1 MPRNRELATKTEPEQ
16 LVLFDVFADTS
27 WKDDIASMEYPFF
40 ALSAKPS
47 NEPVQHEY
55 NGKSIT
61 IRPPQNLGLPTIH
74 DKDILLYCMS
84 LLVQKM
90 NEADKTPPRTLCVT
104 AHDLLKS
111 TKRPT
116 NGDSYDRLKA
126 ALERLAGVSITT
138 NIKTNGMRASAG
150 FGLIDDWHIVEKSP
164 HDERMIKLEIT
175 LSRWVYNSIMG
186 REILTINPDYFKI
199 RKPLNRRL
207 YQIAR
212 KHCGTNKAKWVI
224 DIDKLYFK
232 IGARLEKYKFRKHLR
247 EMSSLDPLP
256 DYSVFLKED
265 EGKETVVFI
274 PKEIDPSA
282 FKVPKKRKKRVSPTS
297 NLQASLFAGDDTIY
311 HLLGNAYDN
320 AHAEIKKARVNLD
333 INQLV
338 AEWRA
343 YTLTCMSK
351 GDIPDN
357 FQGSF
362 MGFVRKKIKQ
372 RY

>member
-1 MPRNRELATKTEPEQ
+1 MSRNQQSATKSKPEQ

-27 WKDDIASMEYPFF
+27 WKDDTASMEYPFF

-47 NEPVQHEY
+47 NDPIEYEY
-55 NGKSIT
+55 NGRLIT
-61 IRPPQNLGLPTIH
+61 IKPNTDGLPTIF

-84 LLVQKM
+84 LLTRKM
-90 NEADKTPPRTLCVT
+90 NETGKTPSRTLRIT
-104 AHDLLKS
+104 AHDLLKN
-111 TKRPT
+111 TKRKT
-116 NGDSYDRLKA
+116 DGVGYQRLKQS
-126 ALERLAGVSITT
+126 LRRLRGVTIET
-138 NIKTNGMRASAG
+138 NIKTNGVKITEG
-150 FGLIDDWHIVEKSP
+150 FGLIDRWKIIEKSP
-164 HDERMIKLEIT
+164 LDERMIKLEIT
-175 LSRWVYNSIMG
+175 LSEWIYNSIMG

-212 KHCGTNKAKWVI
+212 KHCGTNKAKWII

-274 PKEIDPSA
+274 PKEIDPSV
-282 FKVPKKRKKRVSPTS
+282 FKVPKRRKKRASTTN

-343 YTLTCMSK
+343 YTLTSLSK
-351 GDIPDN
+351 GNIIDN
-357 FQGSF
+357 FQASF

-372 RY
+372 